1 MAVLNNAIWLTGSG
15 GHAVS
20 GSTVISEAGNSTTV
34 TGTFSANAWDESQ
47 NGYAVSEFGAFG
59 VSDPITA
66 DFEFSNPVENLQFDL
81 QHVTA
86 GGSTYD
92 DMFTLRLFDDTGTLI
107 PAATVMA
114 GISGVTDQSVYVN
127 ADGSVTVEAD
137 GSGTTPVTIA
147 VPGPVSALKIAYDN
161 GPDGTITGGAGIGD
175 LSFTIPPEV
184 VCFARGTMIA
194 TAKGLVAVEN
204 LKLGD
209 RIPTRDNGIKPI
221 RWIGSKTVAATG
233 KLAPVVF
240 SAGILGNDCDLLL
253 SPRHRVL
260 LTGWK
265 AELLFGEPEVLCPAQ
280 HLINGDTIYTAPA
293 PEIEYF
299 HIMFDAHEIILANG
313 APCESFQINSAN
325 MTALDQDTRRE
336 ILTLFPE
343 LSAECG
349 GLPTARRVL
358 KQFETEMLLTQ

>member
-1 MAVLNNAIWLTGSG
+1 MAVLDNEIWLTGTN

-20 GSTVISEAGNSTTV
+20 GSTVVSEAGNSTTV
-34 TGTFSANAWDESQ
+34 TGTFSNAAWDSSQ

-66 DFEFSNPVENLQFDL
+66 DYEFSNPVENLRFDL

-86 GGSTYD
+86 SGATYD
-92 DMFTLRLFDDTGTLI
+92 DMFTLRLLDENGGLI
-107 PAATVMA
+107 PAATVLT

-127 ADGSVTVEAD
+127 SDGSVTIEAD
-137 GSGTTPVTIA
+137 GSGATPVTIS
-147 VPGPVSALKIAYDN
+147 VPGPVSALKITYDN
-161 GPDGTITGGAGIGD
+161 GPDGALTGGAGIGD
-175 LSFTIPPEV
+175 LSFSIPPEA

-194 TAKGLVAVEN
+194 TVKGLVAVQD
-204 LKLGD
+204 LQLGD

-221 RWIGSKTVAATG
+221 RWIGSKRASALG
-233 KLAPVVF
+233 KLAPVVI
-240 SAGILGNDCDLLL
+240 SAGTLGNDRDLLL

-280 HLINGDTIYTAPA
+280 HLINGDTIYSSPME
-293 PEIEYF
+293 EIVYF

-313 APCESFQINSAN
+313 APCESFQVNTTN
-325 MTALDQDTRRE
+325 MTELDQDTRSE
-336 ILTLFPE
+336 ILALFPE
-343 LSAECG
+343 LSGESG
-349 GLPTARRVL
+349 TLPTARRVL
-358 KQFETEMLLTQ
+358 KQFETDMFLAG